1 MSTGPVVRLMAVC
14 GYLVLLSPLAVVA
27 LLSVSSGTFLTFPP
41 PGLSLRWFT
50 ALAGNA
56 DILSAA
62 RNSAVLAVLVTLIA
76 LLAGFPAAVA
86 IARERVP
93 GWVSLLI
100 SAPLLLPTLV
110 IGLALLITLQP
121 VGLVATWPGLAL
133 AHIVVV
139 LPFVVRVMV
148 SSLQALTADMEE
160 AAATLGA
167 APLRAFLRITLP
179 LAMPGVL
186 AAATLAFLVSFD
198 ETVISLFMVGPRLT
212 TLPVALFHYTE
223 SRTDPLVAALAVSL
237 VAISVG
243 VIALVDRLI
252 GFTRAIGRVQ

>member
-1 MSTGPVVRLMAVC
+1 MSAGPVVRLMAVC

-41 PGLSLRWFT
+41 PGFSLRWFT

-56 DILSAA
+56 DILIAA
-62 RNSAVLAVLVTLIA
+62 RNSAGLAVLVTLIA

-93 GWVSLLI
+93 GWVSLLL

-121 VGLVATWPGLAL
+121 YGFVATWPGLAL

-198 ETVISLFMVGPRLT
+198 ETVISLFLVGPRLT

-237 VAISVG
+237 VAISIG

-252 GFTRAIGRVQ
+252 GFTRAMGRVE